1 MLTNLKKLIRK
12 MAQPSIAAF
21 FNTRKRAVAEDIT
34 TIKTRVSFCLIL
46 SKKYPLKGI
55 ELILT

>member
-1 MLTNLKKLIRK
+1 

-34 TIKTRVSFCLIL
+34 TIKTRVSFCLNL
-46 SKKYPLKGI
+46 SKKCPLKGS